1 MFEAAALKRVV
12 PAAADDDV
20 GQRSDLRFNNE
31 NRKFAE
37 EARARAF
44 FGRRISKRIS
54 RTREPAETSNEKRV
68 FFRVVFFPLFLSF
81 LNSRY
86 NCAQH
91 PKDAFPANNFPS
103 LSPRLAARF

>member
-12 PAAADDDV
+12 PAADDDV
-20 GQRSDLRFNNE
+20 EQRSDLRFNNE

-68 FFRVVFFPLFLSF
+68 FFAWFFSLFFLPFLIQGTTARNIQKTRV
-81 LNSRY
+81 
-86 NCAQH
+86 
-91 PKDAFPANNFPS
+91 
-103 LSPRLAARF
+103 PRE